1 MPMAAI
7 VARLR
12 AAYAAELAK
21 YARHHRSRANLW
33 LHAVLAPVEW
43 AACLVALRCAAG
55 GAAVHAAQ
63 LAVVAG
69 AACARPAVALPQL
82 VLSPLACAGAA
93 NASSPLAAAAA
104 LWVGAVVL
112 QVGLGH
118 GVIEGTAPSA
128 AAEPVAAATAFF
140 AVTLAWD
147 PALLRRR

>member
-43 AACLVALRCAAG
+43 AACLVALRCAAR

-93 NASSPLAAAAA
+93 NASNVKEARKATPGWFWERAACDNATEWMAWR
-104 LWVGAVVL
+104 LRGGFVH
-112 QVGLGH
+112 GH
-118 GVIEGTAPSA
+118 
-128 AAEPVAAATAFF
+128 
-140 AVTLAWD
+140 
-147 PALLRRR
+147 RRRPHHHSPP

>member
-21 YARHHRSRANLW
+21 YARHHRSRVNLW

-104 LWVGAVVL
+104 L

-118 GVIEGTAPSA
+118 GVIERAAPSA